1 MQIGGRWRTRVRAWS
16 RRRQG
21 EDTPAFALQ
30 RRRLYILPTR
40 AGLGFA
46 VLVAVMLL
54 AGLNYNNSLGLL
66 LGFLLAGFG
75 LVVMYECHRNL
86 QGLRIIAADAAD
98 AFAGELIGVSLAIE
112 NSLATSR
119 HAIVLRA
126 EDRPSTNA
134 AVDLAP
140 RGTGALHCALPAR
153 LRGRQRI
160 DALEISST
168 QPAGL
173 FRCWTWLHL
182 PLEAIVY
189 PAARGDAPLPTPR
202 GEPMTSGA
210 QLDSGEEEWAT
221 LRPYQP
227 GDNPRAVAWKAYAR
241 GAPLLVA
248 RYEAVR
254 GGEHRFD
261 VATAPGANSEARL
274 SQIAAWIL
282 VAEARKEPYGL
293 RVGTI
298 ELASGLGA
306 FHRQRCLRALA
317 LC

>member
-1 MQIGGRWRTRVRAWS
+1 VKLPARWRTRVRLWS

-21 EDTPAFALQ
+21 EDAPPFALQ

-40 AGLGFA
+40 AGLAFA
-46 VLVAVMLL
+46 GLVAVMLL

-66 LGFLLAGFG
+66 LGFLLVGFG
-75 LVVMYECHRNL
+75 LVAMYECHRNL
-86 QGLRIIAADAAD
+86 QGLHVIAADAAD
-98 AFAGELIGVSLAIE
+98 VFAGEHIDVSLAIE

-126 EDRPSTNA
+126 EDRPSA
-134 AVDLAP
+134 DAGVDLAA
-140 RGTGALHCALPAR
+140 RETGALHCALPAR
-153 LRGRQRI
+153 QRGRQRI
-160 DALEISST
+160 EALEISST

-182 PLEAIVY
+182 PLEAIIY
-189 PAARGDAPLPTPR
+189 PAARGDAPLPIPR

-210 QLDSGEEEWAT
+210 QLDSGEEEWAA

-261 VATAPGANSEARL
+261 VATAPGANLEARL
-274 SQIAAWIL
+274 SQIAAWVL

-293 RVGTI
+293 RVGDT
-298 ELASGLGA
+298 ELAADLGT